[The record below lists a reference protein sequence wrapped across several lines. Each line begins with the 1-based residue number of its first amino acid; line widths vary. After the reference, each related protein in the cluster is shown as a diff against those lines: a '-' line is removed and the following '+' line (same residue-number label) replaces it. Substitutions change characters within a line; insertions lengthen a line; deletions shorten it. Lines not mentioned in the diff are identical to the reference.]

1 VAAVG
6 IPGQVGGQLD
16 RQLARLPTIDTPVGQ
31 GRLVQTPLLNGLV
44 VSNGGALYAIIGA
57 VPPGQLASLAGS
69 LPYLRVAPL

>member
-1 VAAVG
+1 
-6 IPGQVGGQLD
+6 
-16 RQLARLPTIDTPVGQ
+16 VGQ

-69 LPYLRVAPL
+69 LPYLGVAPL